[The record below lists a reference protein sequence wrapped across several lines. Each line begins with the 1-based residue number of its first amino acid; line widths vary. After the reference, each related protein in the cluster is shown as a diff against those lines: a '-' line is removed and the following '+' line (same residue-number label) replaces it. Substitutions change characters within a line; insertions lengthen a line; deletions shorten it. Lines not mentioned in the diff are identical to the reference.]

1 MALALGGLGQRL
13 IDATYERGLTMTIDD
28 AMAFAVEERLPPR
41 PVTVKTRTQS
51 SLTKRELEI
60 ARMIADDMS
69 NHEIATRLFLSER
82 TVETQ
87 VTHMFNKLGL
97 NSRIQLT
104 RWLASARGTA
114 SPIAANDFGHR

>member
-41 PVTVKTRTQS
+41 PVTIKTRTQS

-60 ARMIADDMS
+60 ARLMA
-69 NHEIATRLFLSER
+69 
-82 TVETQ
+82 
-87 VTHMFNKLGL
+87 
-97 NSRIQLT
+97 
-104 RWLASARGTA
+104 A
-114 SPIAANDFGHR
+114 SPNVLLVAVRCPLAAT